1 MKTLLWL
8 GLGAAAMYLFDKE
21 QGPKRRAQLRERL
34 EGLRRREAAGTDL
47 SMQPGEAP
55 SQTPEGAQH
64 LGR

>member
-21 QGPKRRAQLRERL
+21 QGQKRRAQLRERL
-34 EGLRRREAAGTDL
+34 EGLGRRDGTQADS
-47 SMQPGEAP
+47 SMEPGAAP